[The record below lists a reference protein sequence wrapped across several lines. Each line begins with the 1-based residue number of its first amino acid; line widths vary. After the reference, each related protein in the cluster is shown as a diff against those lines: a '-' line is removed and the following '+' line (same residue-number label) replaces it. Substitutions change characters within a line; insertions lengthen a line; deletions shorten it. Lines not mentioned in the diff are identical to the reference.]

1 MIMKQKL
8 LLFLALFF
16 GLTINAQTVA
26 YDATFINFDN
36 TDCIDLFILNAKVK
50 GHQIDVSVSYFPSL
64 LDAQNNTNPLTRFY
78 TYASNNET
86 LYARVTST
94 LNTTYA
100 TSQITIALNAFTCC
114 PPPPNGQYQFDFC
127 DVDNDGV
134 ETAYLDNLYQTEG
147 RIYNSLLCGLSD
159 NELIVTY
166 HLSYQDAVDDLNP
179 INEIFTFSENTYIYN
194 KVKNTV
200 NSEVNIFDYILN
212 LTTCVPADDDGD
224 GIDDAREDANRNANY
239 LDDDT
244 DNDGLKN
251 YEDNDDDGDGILTI
265 NEDYNNNGNP
275 LDDDT
280 NFNGIAD
287 YLEANVTLSNVSFK
301 DVEIKL
307 FPNPVHNILHIEL
320 DRVEETAVIIFDLN
334 GRAVLKTKYTS
345 NNKTINVTKLQAGVY
360 FLKLH
365 ANNRMTTKKFIKR

>member
-1 MIMKQKL
+1 MKHKL
-8 LLFLALFF
+8 LLFFALLFSF
-16 GLTINAQTVA
+16 IIHAQTVA
-26 YDATFINFDN
+26 YDATFVNFDN

-50 GHQIDVSVSYFPSL
+50 GHQIDVNVAYYPSL

-86 LYARVTST
+86 LYARVTSA
-94 LNTTYA
+94 LNGTYA

-134 ETAYLDNLYQTEG
+134 ETAYLNNLYQTEG

-159 NELIVTY
+159 SELTVTY

-179 INEIFTFSENTYIYN
+179 INAVFTFSADTFIYS

-212 LTTCVPADDDGD
+212 LTTCAPADEDGD

-244 DNDGLKN
+244 DKDGLKN
-251 YEDNDDDGDGILTI
+251 YEDDDDDGDGILTI

-280 NFNGIAD
+280 NANGIAD
-287 YLEANVTLSNVSFK
+287 YLEANVTLSNVS
-301 DVEIKL
+301 VNVLEIKI
-307 FPNPVHNILHIEL
+307 FPNPVHDILNMEL
-320 DRVEETAVIIFDLN
+320 ESVADASVLIFDLN
-334 GRAVLKTKYTS
+334 GRVVMNTRYTANINAV
-345 NNKTINVTKLQAGVY
+345 NVSKLRAGVY
-360 FLKLH
+360 FIRIN
-365 ANNRMTTKKFIKR
+365 ANGLQTTRKIIKK

>member
-94 LNTTYA
+94 LNATYA
-100 TSQITIALNAFTCC
+100 TSEITIALNAFTCC

-134 ETAYLDNLYQTEG
+134 ETAYLNNLYQTEG

-212 LTTCVPADDDGD
+212 LTTCLPADDDGD
-224 GIDDAREDANRNANY
+224 GIDDTREDANRNANY

-244 DNDGLKN
+244 DKDGLKN

-301 DVEIKL
+301 DLEIKL

-365 ANNRMTTKKFIKR
+365 AKNRMTTKKFIKR

>member
-1 MIMKQKL
+1 MKQKL

-64 LDAQNNTNPLTRFY
+64 LDAQNNTNPLARFY

-94 LNTTYA
+94 LNATYA
-100 TSQITIALNAFTCC
+100 TSEITIALNAFTCC

-134 ETAYLDNLYQTEG
+134 ETAYLNNLYQTEG

-194 KVKNTV
+194 KIKNTV

-301 DVEIKL
+301 DIEIKL

-334 GRAVLKTKYTS
+334 GRAVLKTKYAS

>member
-1 MIMKQKL
+1 MKQKL

-16 GLTINAQTVA
+16 GLIINAQTVA

-50 GHQIDVSVSYFPSL
+50 GHQIDVKVSYHPSL
-64 LDAQNNTNPLTRFY
+64 ADAQNNTNELTRLYSY
-78 TYASNNET
+78 TSNNET
-86 LYARVTST
+86 VFARVTNT
-94 LNTTYA
+94 LNGTYA

-134 ETAYLDNLYQTEG
+134 ETAYLNDLYQTEG
-147 RIYNSLLCGLSD
+147 RIYNAMLCGLSD
-159 NELIVTY
+159 SELTVTY

-179 INEIFTFSENTYIYN
+179 INAVLTFSEDTHIYS
-194 KVKNTV
+194 KVNNTV
-200 NSEVNIFDYILN
+200 NTEVNIFDYILN
-212 LTTCVPADDDGD
+212 ITTCTSADNDGD

-251 YEDNDDDGDGILTI
+251 YEDDDDDGDGILTI

-280 NFNGIAD
+280 NSNGIAD
-287 YLEANVTLSNVSFK
+287 FLEANVTLSHVSFK
-301 DVEIKL
+301 DLEIKI
-307 FPNPVHNILHIEL
+307 FPNPVHNILNIEL
-320 DRVEETAVIIFDLN
+320 NSIEDASVLVIDLN
-334 GRAVLKTKYTS
+334 GRAVLNTKYAS
-345 NNKTINVTKLQAGVY
+345 NSKSINVTKLEAGVY

-365 ANNRMTTKKFIKR
+365 ANNRMTTKKFIKK